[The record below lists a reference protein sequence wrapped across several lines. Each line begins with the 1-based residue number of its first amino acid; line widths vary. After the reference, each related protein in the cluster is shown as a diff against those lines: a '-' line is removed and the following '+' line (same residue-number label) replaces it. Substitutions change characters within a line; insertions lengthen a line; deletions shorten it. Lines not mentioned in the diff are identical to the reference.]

1 MADEDVVISNDEVL
15 AIYYTSSCIC
25 LGCRWSNLIGVGG
38 SVPDARRSDAALL
51 YHAVIPLYYLPG
63 LMERAVLSAPSEF
76 SMQTC
81 GAKFTF
87 APVLGARQ
95 MQMEACL

>member
-15 AIYYTSSCIC
+15 ATYYTSSCIC
-25 LGCRWSNLIGVGG
+25 LGCSWSNLIGVGG
-38 SVPDARRSDAALL
+38 SVPDA
-51 YHAVIPLYYLPG
+51 VIRLYYLPS

-87 APVLGARQ
+87 APVLGPRQ

>member
-1 MADEDVVISNDEVL
+1 MQVVESHR
-15 AIYYTSSCIC
+15 
-25 LGCRWSNLIGVGG
+25 RWWVS
-38 SVPDARRSDAALL
+38 ARRSDTALLPTPDRDAALL